1 TITPVNDAPVATA
14 DSYATAEDTPLTVMA
29 ATGVLANDTDV
40 DGDPLTAAL
49 ATAPTK
55 GTLAL
60 NANGSF
66 TYTPNATVNGSDT
79 FTYRASD
86 GTLTSNLA
94 TVTMTITPVNDA
106 PAATADSYAT
116 AEDTPLTVMAATGV
130 LANDTDGPLTSP
142 LATVTITITPVNDAP
157 EATDDSYATAEDTP
171 LTIAAATGVLANDTD
186 VDGDPLPA
194 RRASAP
200 TKGTLALNANGS
212 FTYT

>member
-1 TITPVNDAPVATA
+1 
-14 DSYATAEDTPLTVMA
+14 AEDTPLTVAA

-86 GTLTSNLA
+86 GTLTS
-94 TVTMTITPVNDA
+94 
-106 PAATADSYAT
+106 
-116 AEDTPLTVMAATGV
+116 
-130 LANDTDGPLTSP
+130 P
-142 LATVTITITPVNDAP
+142 LATVTITITPVNQPPVPTRRTSAP
-157 EATDDSYATAEDTP
+157 AEDTP
-171 LTIAAATGVLANDTD
+171 LTVAAATGVLA
-186 VDGDPLPA
+186 
-194 RRASAP
+194 
-200 TKGTLALNANGS
+200 
-212 FTYT
+212 